1 MSESRYKVLDGWR
14 GISILLVLSAHLL
27 PLGPKSLKLNHLAGV
42 SGMAVFFVLSGFLIA
57 NQLAGGMPVKS
68 FLIRR
73 FFRIAPLAWLGL
85 LLLLVTGAIQS
96 EAFLRLASF
105 SANLPPQTL
114 NDYTAHYW
122 SLCVEVQFYVFA
134 ALLVAL
140 LGVKGLWGCVLGA
153 IAVTLYRID
162 SQAWVD
168 IQTLR
173 RVDEIFAGAILA
185 LLIRHDLPRLRH
197 LMFGV
202 VPWWC
207 VMPVFLLS
215 CHPAGQEFNY
225 LRPYLAM
232 WVIGS
237 TLHGGFGRM
246 ARLLESS
253 PVLYLATT
261 SYALYVV
268 HGILMGSWL
277 GVGDTTLEKYLKRPL
292 LFAATFALAHWST
305 KYFEAYFIKLGKRL
319 SSSAKPSA

>member
-1 MSESRYKVLDGWR
+1 MSESRFKVLDGWR
-14 GISILLVLSAHLL
+14 GISILLVLAAHLL

-57 NQLAGGMPVKS
+57 NQLAGGMPVKA

-85 LLLLVTGAIQS
+85 VLLLLAGAIQS
-96 EAFLRLASF
+96 EAFVRLVSF

-114 NDYTAHYW
+114 NDFTAHYW

-140 LGVKGLWGCVLGA
+140 LGIRGLWACVALA
-153 IAVTLYRID
+153 FAVTLYRVH

-185 LLIRHDLPRLRH
+185 LLIRYDLPRVRH
-197 LMFGV
+197 VLFGV

-207 VMPVFLLS
+207 ALPFFLLS
-215 CHPAGQEFNY
+215 CHPISQDLNY

-232 WVIGS
+232 WVIGT
-237 TLHGGFGRM
+237 TLHGGFGQ
-246 ARLLESS
+246 LTPVLESR

-277 GVGDTTLEKYLKRPL
+277 GVGDSTLEKYLKRPL
-292 LFAATFALAHWST
+292 LFALTFALAHWST
-305 KYFEAYFIKLGKRL
+305 RHFEAYFIDIGKRL
-319 SSSAKPSA
+319 SSSSKPPA

>member
-42 SGMAVFFVLSGFLIA
+42 SGMAVFFVLSGFLIV

-96 EAFLRLASF
+96 EAFLRLGSF
-105 SANLPPQTL
+105 TANLPPQTL

-140 LGVKGLWGCVLGA
+140 LGVKGLWVCMLCA
-153 IAVTLYRID
+153 MAVTWFRV
-162 SQAWVD
+162 SSHAWVD

-185 LLIRHDLPRLRH
+185 LLVRHNMPRIRHLL
-197 LMFGV
+197 FGV

-215 CHPAGQEFNY
+215 CHPAGQDLNY
-225 LRPYLAM
+225 ARPYLAM
-232 WVIGS
+232 WAIGT
-237 TLHGGFGRM
+237 TLHSGFGR
-246 ARLLESS
+246 LTGVLEAK
-253 PVLYLATT
+253 PILYLATT

-292 LFAATFALAHWST
+292 LFAVTFALAHAST
-305 KYFEAYFIKLGKRL
+305 KYLEAYFIDLGKRL
-319 SSSAKPSA
+319 SPAQRASG